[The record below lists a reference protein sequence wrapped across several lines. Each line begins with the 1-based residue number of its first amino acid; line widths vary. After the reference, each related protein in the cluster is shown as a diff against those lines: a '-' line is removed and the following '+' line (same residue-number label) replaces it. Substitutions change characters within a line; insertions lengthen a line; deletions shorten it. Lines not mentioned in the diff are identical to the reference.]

1 MRIKVY
7 TEAADDMSASQP
19 ILDLL
24 DNCGIQY
31 EVETLVKMTDR
42 AFTSGAEIY
51 NVVGEKVKKLPHVVI
66 DGERVGGYYDLV
78 EYLMNKDIINY
89 AAEPK
94 WKMKS

>member
-1 MRIKVY
+1 MDIVVYIKNIEDSNKMLNLLRDCGLQFETHAVE
-7 TEAADDMSASQP
+7 EASIA
-19 ILDLL
+19 
-24 DNCGIQY
+24 
-31 EVETLVKMTDR
+31 
-42 AFTSGAEIY
+42 
-51 NVVGEKVKKLPHVVI
+51 NVVGEKVKKLPYVVI

>member
-1 MRIKVY
+1 MDIVVY
-7 TEAADDMSASQP
+7 IHDNKNMDASTK
-19 ILDLL
+19 IFELL
-24 DNCGIQY
+24 KNCGLEC
-31 EVETLVKMTDR
+31 EVKVFGHFRSDDE
-42 AFTSGAEIY
+42 AYIA

>member
-1 MRIKVY
+1 MVYIKDIDSSNKMLTLLRDFGVQFEVHAVE
-7 TEAADDMSASQP
+7 EAYIA
-19 ILDLL
+19 
-24 DNCGIQY
+24 
-31 EVETLVKMTDR
+31 
-42 AFTSGAEIY
+42 

-94 WKMKS
+94 WKMKN